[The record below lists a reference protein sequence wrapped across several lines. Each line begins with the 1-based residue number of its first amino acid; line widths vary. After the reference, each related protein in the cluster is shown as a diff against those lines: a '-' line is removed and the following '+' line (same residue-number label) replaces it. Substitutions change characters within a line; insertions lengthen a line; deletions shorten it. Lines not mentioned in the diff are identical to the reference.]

1 MLYNRQT
8 EELLIINVISG
19 DFNQFMTRHLIFK
32 RQIWKIILFSLI
44 IFTKVSNFWKSFLL
58 SYSKVFEKTCLH
70 ENEAEY
76 VNIK

>member
-1 MLYNRQT
+1 
-8 EELLIINVISG
+8 
-19 DFNQFMTRHLIFK
+19 MTRHLIFK

-58 SYSKVFEKTCLH
+58 SYRKVFEKTCLH